1 MDIINSEIHMLIKV
15 MLFVCID
22 IIIVFI
28 TKKMSYKDTDIRLF
42 NTFALY
48 KLLKNY
54 YVTRFIP
61 IS

>member
-1 MDIINSEIHMLIKV
+1 MDMINSEIHMLIKV
-15 MLFVCID
+15 MLFVYID

-48 KLLKNY
+48 KLLKKY

>member
-1 MDIINSEIHMLIKV
+1 MINSEIHMLIKV
-15 MLFVCID
+15 MLFVYID

-48 KLLKNY
+48 KLLKKY